1 MMLGDEKMRG
11 SCDIFII
18 VVGYALFCGQPSTCA
33 TPPFP
38 AFSLPFPFP
47 LCGLVTTRAADKVTK
62 LLVGIYNAP
71 VLVAGV
77 WLCGGVFEWV
87 VF

>member
-1 MMLGDEKMRG
+1 MTFSLSLWDMRF
-11 SCDIFII
+11 S
-18 VVGYALFCGQPSTCA
+18 VASLRPAPRPLF
-33 TPPFP
+33 
-38 AFSLPFPFP
+38 LPFPFP